1 MVARDAQGEVVGHL
15 SFRRGPSDIVAE
27 SGEAVVLPAHRRH
40 GLLDRMK
47 ARLFEIAPSRGI
59 HGIYAEPLT
68 VHTITQKQDA
78 DVQMSICTAML
89 GVNPERFHPKNM
101 PFPTAGQRQSYLRTY
116 RQLVPPQERTIAAPM
131 RYRDILTAIY
141 QGMKVPVTFAP
152 AEPPQVD
159 RSRMRVH
166 INSRMFGLI
175 AFDEIGRAAPLELSQ
190 SLNDM
195 LSFGAKTIQLSCPI
209 DSPGLQLLADA
220 AWANGFFFSGIGP
233 NFTGRSDT
241 LAMQKLTEPLDTAK
255 LQLYSDLAKTLIA
268 FIDQDR
274 ADLTKGS

>member
-1 MVARDAQGEVVGHL
+1 
-15 SFRRGPSDIVAE
+15 
-27 SGEAVVLPAHRRH
+27 
-40 GLLDRMK
+40 
-47 ARLFEIAPSRGI
+47 
-59 HGIYAEPLT
+59 
-68 VHTITQKQDA
+68 
-78 DVQMSICTAML
+78 ML

-116 RQLVPPQERTIAAPM
+116 RQLVPPQERTIAEPM